1 MALQYFCDIDLTL
14 NEIQNVSL
22 QKLGANP
29 TAANSVTGMII
40 FRTDQSQP
48 YICTNGAA
56 GTWVAIGTGQGVE
69 SITSG
74 DGTAST
80 GAAITANAAATG
92 AVTIN
97 AFKYA
102 GGSNIGYVPEGG
114 SVGEYLN
121 GEGDWVDANT
131 GDVTKVI
138 PSVVN
143 AAKGIS
149 VISQSGPIPVVGLD
163 IIGQTNIG
171 ATPANDDELII
182 YDLSTLTNKSITVA
196 NLMSATTPANDSTI
210 TLNGGAGL
218 ANAGGAFTLNQAANE
233 TITFTV
239 GEGAG
244 ITVNANDVAVSYSGA
259 DSVVRA
265 AADGT
270 SNTLVDN
277 DTVLIGDNGNANVYY
292 SRLSQLKTYIN
303 AGNFNNFII
312 SDGTTSQTIDDG
324 ETVTFTKVD
333 TSTKGLINLTVSA
346 TNTVTANAITGAAG
360 VATALTLVD
369 RDGSGNIW
377 VTTVNGELNGT
388 ITTGTTGVTQTFGN
402 STTRLATT
410 AFVQAAVAPKLEDWT
425 IAGDTGSSVVA
436 DGQTV
441 KVAGSVGIDT
451 AESSRVVTVN
461 LDLNELSTSTSYD
474 SGSDYVVIV
483 DGGTNAKILSTNIPL
498 NDWGAA
504 DGTIDAGSQLISNVL
519 DPVGQQDAATKE
531 YVDAATTG
539 LLQFMGGFRADT
551 GQITSGPN
559 YTAGAGNETYIFGSS
574 RVAIAVG
581 DYYVASGTQSGNFYG
596 DAAYPLTPGDSVIAT
611 VARAAN
617 ASVVGDW
624 SVVQS
629 DTDLATAGANA
640 GAATLGISSYSSA
653 DFSVTTGFVTISDVT
668 LGTQTSGNYAA
679 SIAAS
684 SDNDKLGI
692 YVNPSAGESVNY
704 TVGLDIDSLVDLGVP
719 VNTDTLAIY
728 DASAG
733 VNRKVTVVNLASQ
746 VIDAGSYA
754 ATVTLVA
761 NTALT
766 VTHGLGTFDVM
777 VQLYDATTYQTVYAE
792 IDRTGSNTI
801 TVKACTAPP
810 NNIRVLVQK
819 IIA

>member
-40 FRTDQSQP
+40 FRTDVGQP
-48 YICTNGAA
+48 FICTNGAA
-56 GTWVAIGTGQGVE
+56 PTWVAIGTGQGVE

-80 GAAITANAAATG
+80 GEAITVNNAATG
-92 AVTIN
+92 AVTLSV
-97 AFKYA
+97 FKYD
-102 GGSNIGYVPEGG
+102 GGSKVGYVPEGG
-114 SVGEYLN
+114 SAGQYLDGAGN
-121 GEGDWVDANT
+121 WVNVNT
-131 GDVTKVI
+131 GDVTGVV
-138 PSVVN
+138 PSTLN

-149 VISQSGPIPVVGLD
+149 VTSQSGPVPVVGLD
-163 IIGQTNIG
+163 IIGQTNLA

-182 YDLSTLTNKSITVA
+182 YDLSTTTNKSITVA
-196 NLMSATTPANDSTI
+196 NLMAATTPANNPTI
-210 TLNGGAGL
+210 TLSGGAGL
-218 ANAGGAFTLNQAANE
+218 ADAGGSFTLNQTAAE

-244 ITVNANDVAVSYSGA
+244 ITVSANDVAVDYLGV
-259 DSVVRA
+259 DNVVMA

-270 SNTLVDN
+270 SITLVNTDKFL
-277 DTVLIGDNGNANVYY
+277 VSDNGTGNVVYAN
-292 SRLSQLKTYIN
+292 LSQLKTYIN

-312 SDGTTSQTIDDG
+312 SDGTTAQTIDDG

-360 VATALTLVD
+360 TATASTLVD
-369 RDGSGNIW
+369 RDGSGNIF
-377 VTTVNGELNGT
+377 VTTVNGQLNGT
-388 ITTGTTGVTQTFGN
+388 IS
-402 STTRLATT
+402 STTTATTQSSGDNTNKVATT
-410 AFVQAAVAPKLEDWT
+410 AFVEAATSGLIDSFN
-425 IAGDTGSSVVA
+425 ISGDTGSSAV
-436 DGQTV
+436 DNGDTV
-441 KVAGSVGIDT
+441 KIAGSVGIDT
-451 AESSRVVTVN
+451 SLTTARQVDIA
-461 LDLNELSTSTSYD
+461 LDLNELTTITNYD
-474 SGSDYVVIV
+474 AAADHIVIV
-483 DGGTNAKILSTNIPL
+483 NGGSNAKTLSTNIPL
-498 NDWGAA
+498 NDWGTAN
-504 DGTIDAGSQLISNVL
+504 GNVNLGSQRIVSLA

-539 LLQFMGGFRADT
+539 LLEFKGGFRADT
-551 GQITSGPN
+551 GEITSGAN
-559 YTAGAGNETYIFGSS
+559 NGLFLYGGT

-581 DYYVASGTQSGNFYG
+581 DYYVASGTQSGNFYS

-653 DFSVTTGFVTISDVT
+653 DFTVSTGFVTISDVT
-668 LGTQTSGNYAA
+668 LGTQTSGNYAR

-684 SDNDKLGI
+684 TTNKYLGA
-692 YVNPSAGESVNY
+692 YVNPSAGESVDY
-704 TVGLDIDSLVDLGVP
+704 TVGIDIDG
-719 VNTDTLAIY
+719 
-728 DASAG
+728 
-733 VNRKVTVVNLASQ
+733 LASRGTP
-746 VIDAGSYA
+746 GSNDRIPLYDFGA
-754 ATVTLVA
+754 DTNKYVRVFDLSSRIQDLMSFASTVTL
-761 NTALT
+761 TAGT
-766 VTHGLGTFDVM
+766 ATTITHNLGTFDVM
-777 VQLYDATTYQTVYAE
+777 VQTYDATTYETVFVE
-792 IDRTGSNTI
+792 VDRTGSNTI

>member
-1 MALQYFCDIDLTL
+1 
-14 NEIQNVSL
+14 
-22 QKLGANP
+22 
-29 TAANSVTGMII
+29 
-40 FRTDQSQP
+40 
-48 YICTNGAA
+48 
-56 GTWVAIGTGQGVE
+56 
-69 SITSG
+69 
-74 DGTAST
+74 
-80 GAAITANAAATG
+80 
-92 AVTIN
+92 
-97 AFKYA
+97 
-102 GGSNIGYVPEGG
+102 
-114 SVGEYLN
+114 
-121 GEGDWVDANT
+121 
-131 GDVTKVI
+131 
-138 PSVVN
+138 
-143 AAKGIS
+143 
-149 VISQSGPIPVVGLD
+149 
-163 IIGQTNIG
+163 
-171 ATPANDDELII
+171 
-182 YDLSTLTNKSITVA
+182 
-196 NLMSATTPANDSTI
+196 
-210 TLNGGAGL
+210 
-218 ANAGGAFTLNQAANE
+218 
-233 TITFTV
+233 
-239 GEGAG
+239 
-244 ITVNANDVAVSYSGA
+244 
-259 DSVVRA
+259 
-265 AADGT
+265 
-270 SNTLVDN
+270 
-277 DTVLIGDNGNANVYY
+277 
-292 SRLSQLKTYIN
+292 
-303 AGNFNNFII
+303 
-312 SDGTTSQTIDDG
+312 
-324 ETVTFTKVD
+324 
-333 TSTKGLINLTVSA
+333 
-346 TNTVTANAITGAAG
+346 
-360 VATALTLVD
+360 
-369 RDGSGNIW
+369 
-377 VTTVNGELNGT
+377 
-388 ITTGTTGVTQTFGN
+388 
-402 STTRLATT
+402 
-410 AFVQAAVAPKLEDWT
+410 
-425 IAGDTGSSVVA
+425 
-436 DGQTV
+436 
-441 KVAGSVGIDT
+441 
-451 AESSRVVTVN
+451 
-461 LDLNELSTSTSYD
+461 
-474 SGSDYVVIV
+474 
-483 DGGTNAKILSTNIPL
+483 
-498 NDWGAA
+498 
-504 DGTIDAGSQLISNVL
+504 
-519 DPVGQQDAATKE
+519 
-531 YVDAATTG
+531 
-539 LLQFMGGFRADT
+539 MGGFRADT

>member
-14 NEIQNVSL
+14 NEIQNTSL

-29 TAANSVTGMII
+29 SAANSVTGMII
-40 FRTDQSQP
+40 YRTDQNQP
-48 YICTNGAA
+48 FICTNGAVP
-56 GTWVAIGTGQGVE
+56 TWVPIGTGQGVE

-80 GAAITANAAATG
+80 GEAITVNAAATG
-92 AVTIN
+92 AVTLN
-97 AFKYA
+97 AFKYD
-102 GGSNIGYVPEGG
+102 GGSNVGYVPEGG
-114 SVGEYLN
+114 SAGQYLDGAGN
-121 GEGDWVDANT
+121 WVNVTT
-131 GDVTKVI
+131 GDVTG
-138 PSVVN
+138 VVPATGN
-143 AAKGIS
+143 ALKGIS
-149 VISQSGPIPVVGLD
+149 VTSQSGPVPVVGLD

-171 ATPANDDELII
+171 ATPADDDELII
-182 YDLSTLTNKSITVA
+182 YDLSTTTNKSITVA
-196 NLMSATTPANDSTI
+196 NLMAATTPANNPTI
-210 TLNGGAGL
+210 TLSGGSGL
-218 ANAGGAFTLNQAANE
+218 ANAGGSFTLNQTNTE
-233 TITFTV
+233 TITFNV

-244 ITVNANDVAVSYSGA
+244 ITVNANDVAIDYIGTDSIIGA
-259 DSVVRA
+259 A
-265 AADGT
+265 GDG
-270 SNTLVDN
+270 SAVTLVDA
-277 DTVLIGDNGNANVYY
+277 DEFIFSDATDDNVKYAN
-292 SRLSQLKTYIN
+292 LGKLKTYIN
-303 AGNFNNFII
+303 AGSFDNFII

-360 VATALTLVD
+360 VATASTLVD

-377 VTTVNGELNGT
+377 VTTVNGQLNGT
-388 ITTGTTGVTQTFGN
+388 ISSATTATTQSSGDN
-402 STTRLATT
+402 TTKVATT
-410 AFVQAAVAPKLEDWT
+410 AFVEAATSGLIDSFT
-425 IAGDTGSSVVA
+425 IAGDTGSSSVD

-451 AESSRVVTVN
+451 AESSRIVTVN
-461 LDLNELSTSTSYD
+461 LDLNELTTITDYD
-474 SGSDYVVIV
+474 AAADHIVVV
-483 DGGTNAKILSTNIPL
+483 DGGSNAKTLSTNIPL

-504 DGTIDAGSQLISNVL
+504 NSNVNLGSQRIINLA

-539 LLQFMGGFRADT
+539 LLEFKGGFRADT
-551 GQITSGPN
+551 GEITSGAN
-559 YTAGAGNETYIFGSS
+559 NGLYLWGGT

-596 DAAYPLTPGDSVIAT
+596 DASYPLTPGDSVIAT

-629 DTDLATAGANA
+629 DTDLATAGANS

-668 LGTQTSGNYAA
+668 LGTQTSGNYARSIVA
-679 SIAAS
+679 STS
-684 SDNDKLGI
+684 NDKLGI
-692 YVNPSAGESVNY
+692 YVNPSAGESIDY
-704 TVGLDIDSLVDLGVP
+704 TVGLNIEGLANLGTPASVDRIPVWDSSGD
-719 VNTDTLAIY
+719 VNKYVTVASLASATTQATSYAGTFTL
-728 DASAG
+728 SAG
-733 VNRKVTVVNLASQ
+733 V
-746 VIDAGSYA
+746 
-754 ATVTLVA
+754 A
-761 NTALT
+761 NT
-766 VTHGLGTFDVM
+766 VTHNLGTFDVM
-777 VQLYDATTYQTVYAE
+777 VQTYDATTYETVFVE
-792 IDRTGSNTI
+792 VDRTGSNTI

>member
-14 NEIQNVSL
+14 NEIQNASL

-40 FRTDQSQP
+40 YRTDQNQP
-48 YICTNGAA
+48 FICTNGAVP
-56 GTWVAIGTGQGVE
+56 TWVPIGTGQGVE

-80 GAAITANAAATG
+80 GEAITVNAAATG
-92 AVTIN
+92 AVTLN
-97 AFKYA
+97 AFKYD
-102 GGSNIGYVPEGG
+102 GGSNVGYVPEGG
-114 SVGEYLN
+114 SAGQYLDGAGN
-121 GEGDWVDANT
+121 WVNVNT
-131 GDVTKVI
+131 GDVTGVE
-138 PSVVN
+138 PATGN
-143 AAKGIS
+143 ALKGIS
-149 VISQSGPIPVVGLD
+149 VTSQSGPVPIVGLD
-163 IIGQTNIG
+163 IVGQTNLA

-182 YDLSTLTNKSITVA
+182 YDLSTTTNKSITVA
-196 NLMSATTPANDSTI
+196 NLMAATTPANNPTI
-210 TLNGGAGL
+210 TLSGGTGL
-218 ANAGGAFTLNQAANE
+218 ADAGGSFTLNQVAAE
-233 TITFTV
+233 TITFNV
-239 GEGAG
+239 GAG
-244 ITVNANDVAVSYSGA
+244 SGILANTNDVAIDYTATGIIHDANNGTALVLTNSDEFLFEDVTSAAGTA
-259 DSVVRA
+259 VRR
-265 AADGT
+265 GT
-270 SNTLVDN
+270 
-277 DTVLIGDNGNANVYY
+277 
-292 SRLSQLKTYIN
+292 LSQLKTYIN

-360 VATALTLVD
+360 VATASTLVD

-377 VTTVNGELNGT
+377 VTTVNGQLNGT
-388 ITTGTTGVTQTFGN
+388 ISSATTATTQSSGDNTDKV
-402 STTRLATT
+402 ATT
-410 AFVQAAVAPKLEDWT
+410 AFVEAATSGLMDEFV
-425 IAGDTGSSVVA
+425 IAGDTGSSTVD

-441 KVAGSVGIDT
+441 KIAGSVGIDT
-451 AESSRVVTVN
+451 VESSRIVTVN
-461 LDLNELSTSTSYD
+461 LDLGELTTITDYD
-474 SGSDYVVIV
+474 AAADHIVVV
-483 DGGTNAKILSTNIPL
+483 DGGSNAKTLSTNIPL
-498 NDWGAA
+498 NDWGAPNA
-504 DGTIDAGSQLISNVL
+504 NINLGNKRIVSLA
-519 DPVGQQDAATKE
+519 DPVDQQDAATKE

-539 LLQFMGGFRADT
+539 LLEFKGGFRADT
-551 GQITSGPN
+551 GEITSGAN
-559 YTAGAGNETYIFGSS
+559 NGLYLWGGT

-653 DFSVTTGFVTISDVT
+653 DFSVSTGFVTISDVT
-668 LGTQTSGNYAA
+668 LGTQTSGNYAR

-684 SDNDKLGI
+684 ADNDKLGI
-692 YVNPSAGESVNY
+692 YVNPSAGESIDY
-704 TVGLDIDSLVDLGVP
+704 TVGLNIEGLVNLGTPASVDRIPVWDSSGD
-719 VNTDTLAIY
+719 VNRYVTVASLAAATTEATSYAGTFTLA
-728 DASAG
+728 AG
-733 VNRKVTVVNLASQ
+733 
-746 VIDAGSYA
+746 
-754 ATVTLVA
+754 VA
-761 NTALT
+761 NT
-766 VTHGLGTFDVM
+766 VTHNLGTFDVM
-777 VQLYDATTYQTVYAE
+777 VQTYDATTYETVFVE
-792 IDRTGSNTI
+792 VDRTGSDTI

>member
-80 GAAITANAAATG
+80 GTAITANAVATG

-114 SVGEYLN
+114 SVNEYLDGAGN
-121 GEGDWVDANT
+121 WVAVTT
-131 GDVTKVI
+131 GDVTGVI
-138 PSVVN
+138 PSAVN

-149 VISQSGPIPVVGLD
+149 VTSQSGPVPVVGLD

-498 NDWGAA
+498 NDWGVA
-504 DGTIDAGSQLISNVL
+504 DGTIDAGNQLISNVL

-531 YVDAATTG
+531 YVDAAVTG
-539 LLQFMGGFRADT
+539 LLEFKGGFNAST
-551 GQITSGPN
+551 GIITSGAN
-559 YTAGAGNETYIFGSS
+559 NGLYLWGST
-574 RVAIAVG
+574 RVAIEKG
-581 DYYVASGTQSGNFYG
+581 DLYVAAGSASGNFFG
-596 DAAYPLTPGDSVIAT
+596 DSAYPLTPGDQVFAIDT
-611 VARAAN
+611 VGAN
-617 ASVVGDW
+617 TSVVTDFA
-624 SVVQS
+624 VVQS

-640 GAATLGISSYSSA
+640 GAATLGISSYSSN
-653 DFSVTTGFVTISDVT
+653 DFSVSTGFVTISDVT

-704 TVGLDIDSLVDLGVP
+704 TVGLDIDSLVNIGVP
-719 VNTDTLAIY
+719 GNTDTLAIY

>member
-80 GAAITANAAATG
+80 GAAITANAVATG

-121 GEGDWVDANT
+121 GAGDWVAVTT
-131 GDVTKVI
+131 GDVTGVI
-138 PSVVN
+138 PSAVN

-149 VISQSGPIPVVGLD
+149 VTSQSGPVPVVGLD

-244 ITVNANDVAVSYSGA
+244 ITVNANDVAIDYLGV
-259 DSVVRA
+259 DNVVMA

-270 SNTLVDN
+270 GITLINTDK
-277 DTVLIGDNGNANVYY
+277 VLIGDNGTGNAVY
-292 SRLSQLKTYIN
+292 SNLSQLKTYIN

-451 AESSRVVTVN
+451 VEASKTVTVN

-498 NDWGAA
+498 NDWGVA
-504 DGTIDAGSQLISNVL
+504 DGTIDAGNQLISNVL

-704 TVGLDIDSLVDLGVP
+704 TVGLDIDSLVDLGTP

>member
-14 NEIQNVSL
+14 NEIQNASL

-40 FRTDQSQP
+40 YRTDQNQP
-48 YICTNGAA
+48 FICTNGAVP
-56 GTWVAIGTGQGVE
+56 TWVPIGTGQGVE

-80 GAAITANAAATG
+80 GEAITVNAAATG
-92 AVTIN
+92 AVTLSV
-97 AFKYA
+97 FEYD
-102 GGSNIGYVPEGG
+102 GGDNVGYVPEGG
-114 SVGEYLN
+114 SAGQYLDGAGN
-121 GEGDWVDANT
+121 WVNVNT
-131 GDVTKVI
+131 GDVTGVE
-138 PSVVN
+138 PATGN
-143 AAKGIS
+143 ALKGIS
-149 VISQSGPIPVVGLD
+149 VTSQSGPVPIVGLD
-163 IIGQTNIG
+163 IVGQTNLA

-182 YDLSTLTNKSITVA
+182 YDLSTTTNKSITVA
-196 NLMSATTPANDSTI
+196 NLMAATTPANNPTI
-210 TLNGGAGL
+210 TLSGGTGL
-218 ANAGGAFTLNQAANE
+218 ADAGGSFTLNQVAAE
-233 TITFTV
+233 TITFNV
-239 GEGAG
+239 GAG
-244 ITVNANDVAVSYSGA
+244 SGILANTNDVAIDYTATGIIHDANNGTALVLTNSDEFLFEDVTSAAGTA
-259 DSVVRA
+259 VRR
-265 AADGT
+265 GT
-270 SNTLVDN
+270 
-277 DTVLIGDNGNANVYY
+277 
-292 SRLSQLKTYIN
+292 LSQLKTYIN

-360 VATALTLVD
+360 VATASTLVD

-377 VTTVNGELNGT
+377 VTTVNGQLNGT
-388 ITTGTTGVTQTFGN
+388 ISSATTATTQSSGDNTDKV
-402 STTRLATT
+402 ATT
-410 AFVQAAVAPKLEDWT
+410 AFVEAATSGLMDEFV
-425 IAGDTGSSVVA
+425 IAGDTGSSTVD

-451 AESSRVVTVN
+451 AESSRIVTVN
-461 LDLNELSTSTSYD
+461 LDLNELTTIDDYD
-474 SGSDYVVIV
+474 AAADHIVVV
-483 DGGTNAKILSTNIPL
+483 DGGSNAKTLSTNIPL

-504 DGTIDAGSQLISNVL
+504 NSNVNLGSQRIVSLA
-519 DPVGQQDAATKE
+519 DPVDQQDAATKE

-539 LLQFMGGFRADT
+539 LLEFKGGFRADT
-551 GQITSGPN
+551 GEITSGAN
-559 YTAGAGNETYIFGSS
+559 NGLYLWGGT

-653 DFSVTTGFVTISDVT
+653 DFSVSTGFVTISDVT
-668 LGTQTSGNYAA
+668 LGTQTSGNYAR

-684 SDNDKLGI
+684 TTNKYLGA
-692 YVNPSAGESVNY
+692 YVNPSAGESVDY
-704 TVGLDIDSLVDLGVP
+704 TVGLNIDG
-719 VNTDTLAIY
+719 LASRGTPGPNDRIPIY
-728 DASAG
+728 DFAG
-733 VNRKVTVVNLASQ
+733 DTNKYVRVFDLSGAVQDNN
-746 VIDAGSYA
+746 SYA
-754 ATVTLVA
+754 TTVTLAAGVA
-761 NTALT
+761 NT
-766 VTHGLGTFDVM
+766 VTHNLGTFDVM
-777 VQLYDATTYQTVYAE
+777 VQTYDATTYETVFVE
-792 IDRTGSNTI
+792 VDRTGSNTI